1 MSHFTY
7 INVQTEDFDFA
18 EEYQKLRNSSSREGA
33 LVTFV
38 GLVRDTNLQQNVSG
52 LFLEHYPA
60 MTEKVL
66 TNIVEQ
72 AKTKW
77 QLGSVSV
84 IHRVGQLNVSDQ
96 IVFVG
101 VTSVHRQ
108 AAYAANEFIMDFLK
122 TQAPFWKKETT
133 SDGDKWIEAKTSDM
147 EKSQQW
153 HQEKNND

>member
-1 MSHFTY
+1 MAHFTH
-7 INVQTEDFDFA
+7 ISVQTQDFDFA
-18 EEYQKLRNSSSREGA
+18 HEYQKLRNSSDNDGA

-38 GLVRDTNLQQNVSG
+38 GLVRDMNLDQSVSG

-60 MTEKVL
+60 MTNKVL
-66 TNIVEQ
+66 TQIVEQ
-72 AKTKW
+72 AKNKW

-101 VTSVHRQ
+101 VTSQHRQ
-108 AAYAANEFIMDFLK
+108 SAYQANEFIMDFLK

-133 SDGDKWIEAKTSDM
+133 NQGDKWIEAKTSDV
-147 EKSQQW
+147 EKVKGW
-153 HQEKNND
+153 

>member
-1 MSHFTY
+1 MSHFTH
-7 INVQTEDFDFA
+7 INVQTQDFDFA
-18 EEYQKLRNSSSREGA
+18 HEYQKLRNSSNSDGA

-38 GLVRDTNLQQNVSG
+38 GLVRDLNLQQSVSG

-60 MTEKVL
+60 MTNKVL
-66 TNIVEQ
+66 TQIVEQ
-72 AKTKW
+72 ARRKW

-101 VTSVHRQ
+101 VTSQHRQ
-108 AAYAANEFIMDFLK
+108 SAYHANEFIMDFLK

-133 SDGDKWIEAKTSDM
+133 EQGDKWIEAKSSDTKKT
-147 EKSQQW
+147 EDWS
-153 HQEKNND
+153 

>member
-7 INVQTEDFDFA
+7 INVQTDDFDFSD
-18 EEYQKLRNSSSREGA
+18 EYQKLRDCNSCDGA

-38 GLVRDTNLQQNVSG
+38 GLVRDINLQQNVSG

-66 TNIVEQ
+66 AQIVEQ
-72 AKTKW
+72 AREKW
-77 QLGSVSV
+77 SLGSVSV

-133 SDGDKWIEAKTSDM
+133 QNGDRWIEAKVSDTQ
-147 EKSQQW
+147 KSNEW
-153 HQEKNND
+153 LKES

>member
-1 MSHFTY
+1 MSHFTH
-7 INVQTEDFDFA
+7 INVQTQDFDFA
-18 EEYQKLRNSSSREGA
+18 HEYQKLRNSSNSDGA

-38 GLVRDTNLQQNVSG
+38 GLVRDLNLQQSVSG

-60 MTEKVL
+60 MTNKVL
-66 TNIVEQ
+66 TQIVEQ
-72 AKTKW
+72 ARSKW

-101 VTSVHRQ
+101 VTSQHRQ
-108 AAYAANEFIMDFLK
+108 SAYHANEFIMDFLK

-133 SDGDKWIEAKTSDM
+133 EQGDKWIEAKSSDTKKT
-147 EKSQQW
+147 EDWS
-153 HQEKNND
+153 